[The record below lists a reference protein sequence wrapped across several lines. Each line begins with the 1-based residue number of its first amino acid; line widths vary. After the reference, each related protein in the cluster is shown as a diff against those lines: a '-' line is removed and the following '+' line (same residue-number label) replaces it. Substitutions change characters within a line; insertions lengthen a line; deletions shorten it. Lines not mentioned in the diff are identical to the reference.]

1 MRFKPQFYYQVQDP
15 PGDPPKQDPP
25 KQDPP
30 KADPPKQDPPKQ
42 DPPGPVPYE
51 RFKEVNDQYQTLKS
65 RLEALEKKEKETNEE
80 ALKKQ
85 GEWQKLAEQREAE
98 LKAERVERLR
108 LDVALRKG
116 LPVELAA
123 RLQGETAEALEKDA
137 DVLLPLLILKPKSPG
152 VPPGGPGGKPAG
164 ALDLAS
170 MTPAQIREKSA
181 DILKQARES

>member
-1 MRFKPQFYYQVQDP
+1 MSFRPHFTYHPDDP
-15 PGDPPKQDPP
+15 PAGGDPPKQDPP
-25 KQDPP
+25 KSDPP

-42 DPPGPVPYE
+42 DLPGPVPYE
-51 RFKEVNDQYQTLKS
+51 RFKEVNDGYNALKT
-65 RLEALEKKEKETNEE
+65 RLEALEKKEKEAAEE

-123 RLQGETAEALEKDA
+123 RLRGETADALEKDA
-137 DVLLPLLILKPKSPG
+137 DALLPLLKPKSPG